1 MWFTNIGWNF
11 KFQAQDSFLE
21 SRFSGDLKNE
31 SPFLK
36 KKNTF
41 IMFRLFNVK
50 TYLFQN
56 SFVPFKCTICTAKK
70 LLDAVPDEAK
80 LKNLQVQSIL
90 IRGCM

>member
-1 MWFTNIGWNF
+1 
-11 KFQAQDSFLE
+11 
-21 SRFSGDLKNE
+21 
-31 SPFLK
+31 
-36 KKNTF
+36 
-41 IMFRLFNVK
+41 MFRLFNVK